1 LTGGKV
7 ILSENKGDYGNTID
21 VDVNGDVLRFA
32 HLQESRVK
40 PGDNIK
46 AGTIIGLLGSTGRS
60 GGPHLHF
67 EHRTKSSFQAG
78 DGETST
84 YNPMKTGAASLV
96 AIGKQPLQLSR
107 GVESGD
113 QVRNIAEGVDSNS
126 SKIASISTQLADAR
140 RDASKPNVVVA
151 QNSSSTPG
159 TPGTTKTQGL
169 NRRPPVDYTQQ
180 AVVRQTSTS

>member
-7 ILSENKGDYGNTID
+7 ILSETKNGYGNMVD

-40 PGDNIK
+40 QGDNIE

-67 EHRTKSSFQAG
+67 EHRTKSSFL
-78 DGETST
+78 DGETAT

-107 GVESGD
+107 GVESRD
-113 QVRNIAEGVDSNS
+113 QVRNIADGVNSES